1 MSEVPNPAPLPP
13 KAKAAIVLTM
23 LALPLLY
30 LAWAIPRE
38 TLAKVQYPVQTPEK
52 LAQLEAQTRS
62 NPTETNRLNLSQEY
76 INRGMQGQAI
86 GILNAM
92 VAEYPNNALGWN
104 NLCVAHTLQQE
115 YNLAI
120 AACQAGIRADG
131 TVQLLRNN
139 LKWATD
145 EQSKTQAALAAE
157 QSTPENARNTAFY
170 LAMGMNQLHL
180 GAYDEAIATW
190 QKCLTLDSRNGPALN
205 DIGVAK
211 MMQQKPLEAEKSFR
225 QALAIEPANSL
236 YKNNL
241 DWSLSEAAAAR

>member
-1 MSEVPNPAPLPP
+1 MTNHPPNPAPLTR
-13 KAKAAIVLTM
+13 KARLSIALIM

-30 LAWAIPRE
+30 LAWAIPHE
-38 TLAKVQYPVQTPEK
+38 ASAKAQSPSQAPEK
-52 LAQLEAQTRS
+52 LALLEAQTRS

-76 INRGMQGQAI
+76 INRGMNGRAV

-92 VAEYPNNALGWN
+92 VAEYPSSALGWN

-139 LKWATD
+139 LKWAQD
-145 EQSKTQAALAAE
+145 EQSKAQAALAAE
-157 QSTPENARNTAFY
+157 QSTPENARNPAFY

-190 QKCLTLDSRNGPALN
+190 QKCLTLDSRNGAALN

-211 MMQQKPLEAEKSFR
+211 MMQGKPLEAEKSFR
-225 QALAIEPANSL
+225 EALAMEPTNTL

-241 DWSLSEAAAAR
+241 DWSLSEAAIR